1 MISAALMC
9 LALNVYHEARS
20 EPLQGQAAVAH
31 VVLNRVASGR
41 WPDDVCSVVHQGY
54 EKGRFKCQFT
64 WYCDGKPDEPKEILA
79 CAKSVMVANQVL
91 TGVVPDVTNGA
102 THYHARYVN
111 PYWSASLSKTV
122 TYGSHLFYR

>member
-64 WYCDGKPDEPKEILA
+64 WYCDGKPDEPTEILA
-79 CAKSVMVANQVL
+79 WAKSVLVANQVL

>member
-64 WYCDGKPDEPKEILA
+64 WYCDGKSDEPKEIVA
-79 CAKSVMVANQVL
+79 WSKSVLVADQVL
-91 TGVVPDVTNGA
+91 KGVVPDVTNGA